1 MYSTSHFYNTLNDL
15 IKEARVHVSLFLP
28 IVTHHILTK
37 KRNFFSLGLGD
48 SIRRF
53 SKQKCSL
60 LEVIFSESEKSFSSV
75 FTKKKENV
83 IICSYTD
90 NQFIAPLK
98 MFAESFAIIDGQTT
112 LVMPFND
119 NNNPVGFVFE
129 NNSKRA
135 FYFQLLFSQILQHER
150 ELDNYMPV
158 SDNRLNLLPIKHC
171 DSEIVSYLTEISQY
185 KIKGNINFNP
195 FINRIINQYE
205 RGKNDYK

>member
-1 MYSTSHFYNTLNDL
+1 MYLTRNFYNSLNDL
-15 IKEARVHVSLFLP
+15 IKEARVHISLFLP
-28 IVTHHILTK
+28 IATHHILTK
-37 KRNFFSLGLGD
+37 KRNLFALGLGD
-48 SIRRF
+48 SIHRF

-60 LEVIFSESEKSFSSV
+60 LEVILSDSERNFSSV
-75 FTKKKENV
+75 FVKNKENV
-83 IICSYTD
+83 IVCSGTD

-98 MFAESFAIIDGQTT
+98 MFAESFAVIDGQTT
-112 LVMPFND
+112 IVMPFND
-119 NNNPVGFVFE
+119 NNDPIGFIFE

-135 FYFQLLFSQILQHER
+135 LYFQLLFSQILKHER

-158 SDNRLNLLPIKHC
+158 SDSRLNLLPIEGC

-185 KIKGNINFNP
+185 KIKDDINCNP